1 MRDRETSRMSGSPH
15 LRAPASVSYRMSAVR
30 QSDTKPELALR
41 TLVHALGMRY
51 RVCCRELPGRPD
63 LSNRSRRWCIFVHG
77 CFWHGHRCKRGRL
90 PKVNLHFW
98 KPKIK
103 QNKRRDEVVR
113 KELRG
118 LGYRVLTV
126 WQCQLKQTDK
136 VTARLAKFL
145 NQMGE

>member
-1 MRDRETSRMSGSPH
+1 
-15 LRAPASVSYRMSAVR
+15 MSAVR

-41 TLVHALGMRY
+41 KLVHALGMRY

-98 KPKIK
+98 KPKIE
-103 QNKRRDEVVR
+103 QNKRRDEAVR

-126 WQCQLKQTDK
+126 WQCQLRQTDK

-145 NQMGE
+145 NRMGE